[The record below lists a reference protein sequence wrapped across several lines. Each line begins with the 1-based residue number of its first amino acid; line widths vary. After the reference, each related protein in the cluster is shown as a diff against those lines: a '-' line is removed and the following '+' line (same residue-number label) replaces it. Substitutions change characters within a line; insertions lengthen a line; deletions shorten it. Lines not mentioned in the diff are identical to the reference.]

1 MTKRIIKKTVS
12 ALVAMAAV
20 ALALIFINPI
30 GVCSEEDGDE
40 DFGIVAYSYD
50 EGEDLQ

>member
-30 GVCSEEDGDE
+30 GTFSTEDGDE
-40 DFGIVAYSYD
+40 DNGIGAYAIV
-50 EGEDLQ
+50 EVEDVQ